1 MEVNV
6 KLIESM
12 RKERGYTMDKMA
24 QLLNYKVRGTYSNKV
39 NGYRNFTLKDLFVIS
54 MIFDIELTDLITK

>member
-24 QLLNYKVRGTYSNKV
+24 RLLNYKVRGTYSNKV

-54 MIFDIELTDLITK
+54 MIFDIELTDLIIK